1 MSTGAPA
8 SCAERAPRNDKNFG
22 VKCANSLVRFCHF
35 MPCSVFLLAILLVRA
50 LQVTP
55 TVAARKPGRKPK
67 KPKPPFTLSL
77 GVTCTILP

>member
-1 MSTGAPA
+1 M
-8 SCAERAPRNDKNFG
+8 PRNDKNFG
-22 VKCANSLVRFCHF
+22 VKCANSLWF
-35 MPCSVFLLAILLVRA
+35 FLLTILLVRA

>member
-1 MSTGAPA
+1 M
-8 SCAERAPRNDKNFG
+8 CEQQF
-22 VKCANSLVRFCHF
+22 V
-35 MPCSVFLLAILLVRA
+35 AILHVRA

-55 TVAARKPGRKPK
+55 MAAARKPGRKPK

>member
-1 MSTGAPA
+1 MP
-8 SCAERAPRNDKNFG
+8 ERRRLAYRSALGAPRNDKNFG
-22 VKCANSLVRFCHF
+22 VKCANSLT
-35 MPCSVFLLAILLVRA
+35 SSIYALLVFLLAILLVRA

>member
-1 MSTGAPA
+1 MCEQP
-8 SCAERAPRNDKNFG
+8 PRFF
-22 VKCANSLVRFCHF
+22 CSLF
-35 MPCSVFLLAILLVRA
+35 LLVRA

-77 GVTCTILP
+77 GVTCDVHAILP

>member
-1 MSTGAPA
+1 M
-8 SCAERAPRNDKNFG
+8 R
-22 VKCANSLVRFCHF
+22 
-35 MPCSVFLLAILLVRA
+35 CSFFLLAILLVRA

-55 TVAARKPGRKPK
+55 MAAARKPGRKPK

>member
-1 MSTGAPA
+1 M
-8 SCAERAPRNDKNFG
+8 R
-22 VKCANSLVRFCHF
+22 
-35 MPCSVFLLAILLVRA
+35 CSFFLLAILLVRA

-77 GVTCTILP
+77 GVTCDVHAILP

>member
-1 MSTGAPA
+1 MCEQPEIT
-8 SCAERAPRNDKNFG
+8 SCSFT
-22 VKCANSLVRFCHF
+22 
-35 MPCSVFLLAILLVRA
+35 PCSFFLLSILLVRA

>member
-1 MSTGAPA
+1 M
-8 SCAERAPRNDKNFG
+8 R
-22 VKCANSLVRFCHF
+22 
-35 MPCSVFLLAILLVRA
+35 CSFFSLAILLVRA

>member
-1 MSTGAPA
+1 MP
-8 SCAERAPRNDKNFG
+8 ERRRLAYRSALGAPRNDKNFG
-22 VKCANSLVRFCHF
+22 VKCANSLC
-35 MPCSVFLLAILLVRA
+35 FLLAILLVRA

>member
-1 MSTGAPA
+1 MPRRLRDLLAHAAPA
-8 SCAERAPRNDKNFG
+8 AHR
-22 VKCANSLVRFCHF
+22 V
-35 MPCSVFLLAILLVRA
+35 LVRA

-77 GVTCTILP
+77 GVTCDVHAILP